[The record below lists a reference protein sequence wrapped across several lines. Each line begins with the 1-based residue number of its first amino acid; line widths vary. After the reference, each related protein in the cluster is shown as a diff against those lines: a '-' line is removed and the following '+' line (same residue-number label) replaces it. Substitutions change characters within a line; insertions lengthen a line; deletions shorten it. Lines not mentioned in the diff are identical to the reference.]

1 MGDDFMS
8 FFHGKSAKFFI
19 DNSAGSLT
27 DISTGMNDA
36 SLPQAAD
43 TVEVTGFTDTAK
55 NYVMGLPS
63 ANGSISGSFSTTV
76 DTVLAAI
83 VGSTNTKS
91 FEYYP
96 YSTGTGAVLKK
107 GECFVTS
114 YDVKSAVSGA
124 VTYSANLIVSGGVLS
139 TVAA

>member
-1 MGDDFMS
+1 MS
-8 FFHGKSAKFFI
+8 FYHGKSARFFI
-19 DNSAGSLT
+19 DNAAGSLT
-27 DISTGMNDA
+27 DISTGMTDV
-36 SLPQAAD
+36 SLPISAD

-63 ANGSISGSFSTTV
+63 ANGSISGQYSTTV
-76 DTVLAAI
+76 DTVLAGIA
-83 VGSTNTKS
+83 GSSDTKS

-114 YDVKSAVSGA
+114 YDVKAPIGGQI
-124 VTYSANLIVSGGVLS
+124 TYSANLIVSGSVLS

>member
-1 MGDDFMS
+1 MS

-96 YSTGTGAVLKK
+96 YSTGTGATEKK
-107 GECFVTS
+107 GECFVTA
-114 YDVKSAVSGA
+114 YDVKAPVGGQI
-124 VTYSANLIVSGGVLS
+124 TYSANGIVSGGVTS
-139 TVAA
+139 TTAT